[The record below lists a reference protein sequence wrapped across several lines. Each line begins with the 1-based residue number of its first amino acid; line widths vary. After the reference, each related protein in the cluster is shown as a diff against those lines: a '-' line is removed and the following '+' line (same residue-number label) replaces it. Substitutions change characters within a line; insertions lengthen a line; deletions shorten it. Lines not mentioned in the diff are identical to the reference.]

1 MRKGVFVR
9 VNGVQVE
16 KCNEAAA
23 RELLAAEGKGI
34 PAIAARH
41 HIDPR
46 CLHAIAARCRKLGI
60 LPALEPRK
68 PAVKKIHDGTAHN
81 RRAVIAKCVKLGTEY
96 FFSCLAETEANNF
109 TQTAVLRCL
118 KGKVKDY
125 AGLEWRYAT
134 MEEIARY
141 QLNKRKAA

>member
-1 MRKGVFVR
+1 VRQGVFVR

-16 KCNEAAA
+16 KCNEEATKA
-23 RELLAAEGKGI
+23 LLAANGENLI
-34 PAIAARH
+34 EIAKAHGVDRG
-41 HIDPR
+41 
-46 CLHAIAARCRKLGI
+46 CLHAIAARCRKLGL
-60 LPALEPRK
+60 LPPAAVRK
-68 PAVKKIHDGTAHN
+68 PAVKKVYDGTAHN

-96 FFSCLAETEANNF
+96 FFGSLAETEANNF